1 MHCCRYVFIVS
12 PSNCFRNQIEFRKKN
27 NANIRAELTELISI
41 VTAFVHVNQFQPWLM
56 QYCNWLETAI
66 FL

>member
-41 VTAFVHVNQFQPWLM
+41 VTAFVHVNQFQP
-56 QYCNWLETAI
+56 
-66 FL
+66 